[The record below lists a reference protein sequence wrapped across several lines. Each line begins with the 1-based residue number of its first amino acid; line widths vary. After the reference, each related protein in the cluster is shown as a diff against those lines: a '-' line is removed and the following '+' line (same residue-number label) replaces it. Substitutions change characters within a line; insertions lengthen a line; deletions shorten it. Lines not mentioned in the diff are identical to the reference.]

1 MNNDLFT
8 YGPMGEGNIYD
19 NERCRSIFE
28 ILMNPINTSLILI
41 NTVICRIGDWFM
53 TLGGISMS

>member
-28 ILMNPINTSLILI
+28 ILMNSINTSLILI